1 MIVKLLLFAEAKEI
15 AGSEAVELTL
25 SEGATVS
32 QLKQAV
38 VELHPAMAK
47 LIEKSSISVDR
58 KYAQD
63 DQPLHDGAEIGLI
76 PPVSGG

>member
-15 AGSEAVELTL
+15 VGSESVELTL
-25 SEGATVS
+25 DDSATVG

-38 VELHPAMAK
+38 VELHPGLKK
-47 LIEKSSISVDR
+47 LIEESSISVDR

-63 DQPLHDGAEIGLI
+63 DQPLRNGAEIGLI

>member
-1 MIVKLLLFAEAKEI
+1 MIVKVLLFAEAKEI
-15 AGSEAVELTL
+15 VGSETVELTL
-25 SEGATVS
+25 DDGATVS
-32 QLKQAV
+32 QLKQMVA
-38 VELHPAMAK
+38 ELHPAMAD